1 LGSHKRAAARKR
13 KEELADMTTPL
24 RILYLEDDPRDAELV
39 QEALE
44 ITGIVCEVS
53 RIETQADFTASL
65 ERGGFDV
72 ILADYALPSF
82 DGMSALK
89 IAQQRCP
96 HVPFIFVS
104 GTLGEEVAVEALKI
118 GATDYVRKT
127 LLSRLAPS
135 VERALREARERVE
148 LSRSAAALRRS
159 EACLAEAQQLSH
171 TGSFGWNLSSGEIY
185 WSAETYRMVGI
196 DLSIKPTFELVYER
210 VHPAD
215 RAFVQ
220 QTLDSA
226 FRGGTDVD
234 FEHRLLMPDGS
245 VKYIRALAKAVRDE
259 SGNLEYIGA
268 AMDLSEQKSA
278 QVERE
283 RLEQRLRQAEKME
296 AIGRLA
302 GGVAHDFN
310 GVLAGVYAYGEML
323 VEDAPAGS
331 PLKRYAQNVL
341 TAASRGRKL
350 VEQILTYSRS
360 QHGKREPVDIAHIV
374 AETLELIRGS
384 IPVDIRLGSNGSE
397 SPLIVT
403 GDATRLHQVV
413 TNLCSNAIQAMSRG
427 GSLHIALEAVDLASE
442 QALSHGTL
450 RPGSYV
456 RLAVEDT
463 GSGMDEPTLSR
474 IFEPF
479 FTTKEA
485 GQGTGLGLSLV
496 YAIVTDSGG
505 AIDVKSAHGQGST
518 FTIYLPQSP
527 VGLITAEAATAA
539 SHRGNGERVLL
550 IDDEAP
556 VLAATAEVLSRLGYE
571 AVSFSDSHAA
581 LAAFEATPERFDVVV
596 TDETMPGLTGTG
608 LARMLRSHRP
618 DLPIVLV
625 SGYPGAIQAQ
635 QARAAGVSE
644 VLSKPA
650 QSHEMATA
658 LARVLHR
665 TA

>member
-1 LGSHKRAAARKR
+1 
-13 KEELADMTTPL
+13 MTTPL

-44 ITGIVCEVS
+44 TTGIVCDITRV
-53 RIETQADFTASL
+53 ETQAEFAAAL
-65 ERGGFDV
+65 ERDGFGI

-89 IAQQRCP
+89 IAQQRRP

-104 GTLGEEVAVEALKI
+104 GTLGEDLAVEALKI

-127 LLSRLAPS
+127 LLSRIAPS
-135 VERALREARERVE
+135 VERALREARERLE
-148 LSRSAAALRRS
+148 LSHAAAALRRS
-159 EACLAEAQQLSH
+159 EAYLAEAQQLSH
-171 TGSFGWNLSSGEIY
+171 TGSFGWSVSSGEIY
-185 WSAETYRMVGI
+185 WSDETYRMVGV
-196 DLSIKPTFELVYER
+196 DRSIKPTFELVYER
-210 VHPAD
+210 VHPDD
-215 RAFVQ
+215 RAFVR
-220 QTLDSA
+220 QTLDRA
-226 FRGGTDVD
+226 FRDGTDVD

-245 VKYIRALAKAVRDE
+245 VRYVRTLAKAARDE
-259 SGNLEYIGA
+259 LGNLEYIGA

-278 QVERE
+278 QAERE

-323 VEDAPAGS
+323 VEDAPADS

-360 QHGKREPVDIAHIV
+360 QHGKREPVDIAHVV
-374 AETLELIRGS
+374 AETLELVRGS
-384 IPVDIRLGSNGSE
+384 VPVGIRLESNGAE
-397 SPLIVT
+397 SSLIVT

-413 TNLCSNAIQAMSRG
+413 MNLCSNAIQAMNG
-427 GSLHIALEAVDLASE
+427 GGILYVALQATDLSTE
-442 QALSHGTL
+442 RALSHGT
-450 RPGSYV
+450 V
-456 RLAVEDT
+456 RAGRYARLIVKDN
-463 GSGMDEPTLSR
+463 GCGMDDGTLSR

-505 AIDVKSAHGQGST
+505 AIDVNSAPEQGST

-527 VGLITAEAATAA
+527 VSVIATGAATVA
-539 SHRGNGERVLL
+539 SHRGRGERVLL

-556 VLAATAEVLSRLGYE
+556 VLAATAEVLARLGYE

-596 TDETMPGLTGTG
+596 TDERMPGLTGTG
-608 LARMLRSHRP
+608 LARLLRSHRP

-625 SGYPGAIQAQ
+625 SGYPGAIQAH

>member
-1 LGSHKRAAARKR
+1 
-13 KEELADMTTPL
+13 MTPPL

-39 QEALE
+39 REALE
-44 ITGIVCEVS
+44 TAGIICQLTRV
-53 RIETQADFTASL
+53 ETQADFIASL
-65 ERGGFDV
+65 EQGDFSL

-82 DGMSALK
+82 DGLSALK

-104 GTLGEEVAVEALKI
+104 GTLGEEVAVESLKI

-127 LLSRLAPS
+127 LLSRMAPS
-135 VERALREARERVE
+135 VQRALREARERTE
-148 LSRSAAALRRS
+148 LSRAAVALRRS
-159 EACLAEAQQLSH
+159 EAYLAEAQRLSR
-171 TGSFGWNLSSGEIY
+171 TGSFGWNLSGGEMY
-185 WSAETYRMVGI
+185 WSDETYRMVGF
-196 DLSIKPTFELVYER
+196 DRSTKPTFELIYQR
-210 VHPAD
+210 IHPDD

-220 QTLDSA
+220 QILDGA
-226 FRGGTDVD
+226 FRDGTSVD
-234 FEHRLLMPDGS
+234 FEHRFLMPDGS
-245 VKYIRALAKAVRDE
+245 VKYIRVLAKAVRDE

-268 AMDLSEQKSA
+268 GIDLTEQKWA
-278 QVERE
+278 QAERE

-296 AIGRLA
+296 AVGRLA
-302 GGVAHDFN
+302 GGIAHDFN

-323 VEDAPAGS
+323 VEEAPAGS

-341 TAASRGRKL
+341 TAASRGRAL
-350 VEQILTYSRS
+350 VEQILAYSRS
-360 QHGKREPVDIAHIV
+360 QHGKRAPVDIAHVV

-384 IPVDIRLGSNGSE
+384 IPVGIRLGANGSE
-397 SPLIVT
+397 SPLVVT

-413 TNLCSNAIQAMSRG
+413 MNLCSNAIQAMSGG
-427 GSLHIALEAVDLASE
+427 GSLDLALEAADISSE
-442 QALSHGTL
+442 RALSHGTL
-450 RPGSYV
+450 RPGRYV
-456 RLAVEDT
+456 SLTVKDN
-463 GSGMDEPTLSR
+463 GSGMDEATLSR

-479 FTTKEA
+479 FTTKET

-505 AIDVKSAHGQGST
+505 AIDVKSAPGQGST
-518 FTIYLPQSP
+518 FTIYLPHSP
-527 VGLITAEAATAA
+527 VTLIAAEAATAA
-539 SHRGNGERVLL
+539 SHRGHGECVLL
-550 IDDEAP
+550 IDDEAS

-581 LAAFEATPERFDVVV
+581 LAAFEAAPGRFDVVV

-608 LARMLRSHRP
+608 LARVLRSHRP

-625 SGYPGAIQAQ
+625 SGYTGAIQTQ
-635 QARAAGVSE
+635 QTLAAGVSE
-644 VLSKPA
+644 LLSKPI
-650 QSHEMATA
+650 QSHEMATT

>member
-1 LGSHKRAAARKR
+1 
-13 KEELADMTTPL
+13 L
-24 RILYLEDDPRDAELV
+24 RILHLEDDPRDAELV

-44 ITGIVCEVS
+44 TTGMVCDITRVQ
-53 RIETQADFTASL
+53 TQADFTASL
-65 ERGGFDV
+65 EQGGFDV

-89 IAQQRCP
+89 AAQQRRP
-96 HVPFIFVS
+96 DVPFIFVS
-104 GTLGEEVAVEALKI
+104 GALGEEVAVEALKI

-127 LLSRLAPS
+127 LLSRIAPS

-159 EACLAEAQQLSH
+159 EAYLAEAQQLSH
-171 TGSFGWNLSSGEIY
+171 TGSFGWNVSSGEIY
-185 WSAETYRMVGI
+185 WSDETYRMVGV
-196 DLSIKPTFELVYER
+196 DRSTKPTFELVYER
-210 VHPAD
+210 VHPDD
-215 RAFVQ
+215 RLYVQ
-220 QTLDSA
+220 QTLDRA
-226 FRGGTDVD
+226 FRVGTDVD

-245 VKYIRALAKAVRDE
+245 VRHIRSLAKAVHDE
-259 SGNLEYIGA
+259 LGNLEYIGA

-278 QVERE
+278 QAERE

-323 VEDAPAGS
+323 VEDAPADS

-341 TAASRGRKL
+341 KAATRGRKL

-360 QHGKREPVDIAHIV
+360 QHGKREPVDIAHVV
-374 AETLELIRGS
+374 AETLEMVRGS
-384 IPVDIRLGSNGSE
+384 IPAGIWLGSNGTE

-413 TNLCSNAIQAMSRG
+413 MNLCSNAIQAMSPG
-427 GSLHIALEAVDLASE
+427 GRLGVALEAEDLSHDR
-442 QALSHGTL
+442 ALSHGTL
-450 RPGSYV
+450 VPGRYV

-479 FTTKEA
+479 FTTKEV
-485 GQGTGLGLSLV
+485 GHGTGLGLSLV
-496 YAIVTDSGG
+496 YAIVIDGGG
-505 AIDVKSAHGQGST
+505 AIDVKSAPGQGSR
-518 FTIYLPQSP
+518 FTVYLPRSP
-527 VGLITAEAATAA
+527 VTLIAAETATAA
-539 SHRGNGERVLL
+539 SHRGRGERVLL
-550 IDDEAP
+550 VDDETP
-556 VLAATAEVLSRLGYE
+556 VLSATAEVLSRLGYA
-571 AVSFSDSHAA
+571 AVTFADSHAA
-581 LAAFEATPERFDVVV
+581 LAAFEATPEQFDVVV
-596 TDETMPGLTGTG
+596 TDESMPGLTGTG
-608 LARMLRSHRP
+608 LARALRSHRP

-625 SGYPGAIQAQ
+625 SGYPGAIQVQ

-644 VLSKPA
+644 ILSKPV
-650 QSHEMATA
+650 QSREIATA
-658 LARVLHR
+658 LARALHR
-665 TA
+665 EA

>member
-1 LGSHKRAAARKR
+1 MA
-13 KEELADMTTPL
+13 TPL

-44 ITGIVCEVS
+44 ATGLVCELTRVDT
-53 RIETQADFTASL
+53 ETDFTAAL
-65 ERGGFDV
+65 EREGFGI
-72 ILADYALPSF
+72 ILADFALPSF
-82 DGMSALK
+82 DGMSALR
-89 IAQQRCP
+89 IAQQMRP

-127 LLSRLAPS
+127 LLSRIAPS
-135 VERALREARERVE
+135 VERALREARERLE
-148 LSRSAAALRRS
+148 LSRAAAALRRS
-159 EACLAEAQQLSH
+159 EAYLAEAQQLSH
-171 TGSFGWNLSSGEIY
+171 TGSFGWSVSSGEIY

-196 DLSIKPTFELVYER
+196 DPSTEPTFELVYER

-215 RAFVQ
+215 RAFVRQ
-220 QTLDSA
+220 ILDCA
-226 FRGGTDVD
+226 FRDGTDVD

-245 VKYIRALAKAVRDE
+245 VKYVRALAKAVRDE

-323 VEDAPAGS
+323 FEDAPAGS

-360 QHGKREPVDIAHIV
+360 QHGKREPVNIAPIV
-374 AETLELIRGS
+374 VETLELIRGS
-384 IPVDIRLGSNGSE
+384 IPVAIRLGSNGCE

-413 TNLCSNAIQAMSRG
+413 TNLCSNAIQAMRGG
-427 GSLHIALEAVDLASE
+427 GSLHVALETVDLTSE
-442 QALSHGTL
+442 RALSHGSL
-450 RPGSYV
+450 RPDRYV
-456 RLAVEDT
+456 RLTVEDS
-463 GSGMDEPTLSR
+463 GCGMDETTLSR

-479 FTTKEA
+479 FTTKGA

-496 YAIVTDSGG
+496 YAIVADSGG
-505 AIDVKSAHGQGST
+505 AIDVKSAPGQGST

-527 VGLITAEAATAA
+527 VPLITAEIATTA
-539 SHRGNGERVLL
+539 SRRGRGERVLL
-550 IDDEAP
+550 IDDEVP
-556 VLAATAEVLSRLGYE
+556 VLGATAEVLSRLGYD
-571 AVSFSDSHAA
+571 AVSFADSLAA
-581 LAAFEATPERFDVVV
+581 LAAFQATPERFDVVV

-608 LARMLRSHRP
+608 LARVLRSHRP

-625 SGYPGAIQAQ
+625 SGYPGAIHAQ
-635 QARAAGVSE
+635 QARDAGVSE
-644 VLSKPA
+644 ILSKPI
-650 QSHEMATA
+650 QSHEIATA
-658 LARVLHR
+658 LARVLQR
-665 TA
+665 SA

>member
-1 LGSHKRAAARKR
+1 
-13 KEELADMTTPL
+13 MTTPL
-24 RILYLEDDPRDAELV
+24 HILYLEDDPRDAELV

-44 ITGIVCEVS
+44 AAGIVCEVT
-53 RIETQADFTASL
+53 RVETRTDFTASL
-65 ERGGFDV
+65 ELGGFDV

-89 IAQQRCP
+89 IAQRRRP

-127 LLSRLAPS
+127 LLSRIGPS
-135 VERALREARERVE
+135 VERALREARERAE
-148 LSRSAAALRRS
+148 LSRAAAALRRS
-159 EACLAEAQQLSH
+159 EAYLAEAQQLSH
-171 TGSFGWNLSSGEIY
+171 TGSFGWNVSSGEIY
-185 WSAETYRMVGI
+185 WSDETYRMVGV
-196 DLSIKPTFELVYER
+196 DRSIKPTFELVYER
-210 VHPAD
+210 VHPDD
-215 RAFVQ
+215 RVFVQ
-220 QTLDSA
+220 QTLNCA

-245 VKYIRALAKAVRDE
+245 VRHIRALAKAVRDDF
-259 SGNLEYIGA
+259 GNLEYIGA
-268 AMDLSEQKSA
+268 AMDLSEQRSA
-278 QVERE
+278 QAERQ

-350 VEQILTYSRS
+350 VEQILTYSRG
-360 QHGKREPVDIAHIV
+360 QHGKREPVDIAHV
-374 AETLELIRGS
+374 TAETLELVRGS
-384 IPVDIRLGSNGSE
+384 IPAGIWLGFTGTE
-397 SPLIVT
+397 STLIVT

-413 TNLCSNAIQAMSRG
+413 MNLCNNAIQAMSAG
-427 GSLHIALEAVDLASE
+427 GRLGVALEAEDLSHE
-442 QALSHGTL
+442 RALSHGTL
-450 RPGSYV
+450 VPGRYV

-479 FTTKEA
+479 FTTKEV

-496 YAIVTDSGG
+496 YAIVIDAGG
-505 AIDVKSAHGQGST
+505 AIDVKSAPSQGSR
-518 FTIYLPQSP
+518 FAVYLPRSP
-527 VGLITAEAATAA
+527 VTLIAAETATAA
-539 SHRGNGERVLL
+539 SHRGRGERVLL
-550 IDDEAP
+550 VDDEAP
-556 VLAATAEVLSRLGYE
+556 VLSATAELLSRLGYA
-571 AVSFSDSHAA
+571 AVTFADSHAA
-581 LAAFEATPERFDVVV
+581 LAAFEATPEQFDVVV
-596 TDETMPGLTGTG
+596 TDESMPGLTGTA
-608 LARMLRSHRP
+608 LARVLRSHRP

-625 SGYPGAIQAQ
+625 SGYPGAIQVQ

-644 VLSKPA
+644 ILSKPV
-650 QSHEMATA
+650 QSREIATA
-658 LARVLHR
+658 LARALHR
-665 TA
+665 GA

>member
-1 LGSHKRAAARKR
+1 
-13 KEELADMTTPL
+13 MTPPL

-39 QEALE
+39 REALE
-44 ITGIVCEVS
+44 TAGIICQLTRV
-53 RIETQADFTASL
+53 ETQADFIASL
-65 ERGGFDV
+65 EQGDFSL

-82 DGMSALK
+82 DGLSALK

-104 GTLGEEVAVEALKI
+104 GTLGEEVAVESLKI

-127 LLSRLAPS
+127 LLSRMAPS
-135 VERALREARERVE
+135 VQRALREARERTE
-148 LSRSAAALRRS
+148 LSRAAVALRRS
-159 EACLAEAQQLSH
+159 EAYLAEAQRLSR
-171 TGSFGWNLSSGEIY
+171 TGSFGWNLSGGEMY
-185 WSAETYRMVGI
+185 WSDETYRMVGF
-196 DLSIKPTFELVYER
+196 DRSTKPTFELIYQR
-210 VHPAD
+210 IHPDD

-220 QTLDSA
+220 QILDGA
-226 FRGGTDVD
+226 FRDGTSVD
-234 FEHRLLMPDGS
+234 FEHRFLMPDGS
-245 VKYIRALAKAVRDE
+245 VKYIRVLAKAVRDE

-268 AMDLSEQKSA
+268 GIDLTEQKWA
-278 QVERE
+278 QAERE

-296 AIGRLA
+296 AVGRLA
-302 GGVAHDFN
+302 GGIAHDFN

-323 VEDAPAGS
+323 VEEAPAGS

-341 TAASRGRKL
+341 TAASRGRAL

-360 QHGKREPVDIAHIV
+360 QHGKRAPVDIAHVV

-384 IPVDIRLGSNGSE
+384 IPVGIRLGANGSE
-397 SPLIVT
+397 SPLVVT

-413 TNLCSNAIQAMSRG
+413 MNLCSNAIQAMSGG
-427 GSLHIALEAVDLASE
+427 GSLDLALEAADISSE
-442 QALSHGTL
+442 RALSHGTL
-450 RPGSYV
+450 RPGRYV
-456 RLAVEDT
+456 SLTVKDN
-463 GSGMDEPTLSR
+463 GSGMDEATLSR

-479 FTTKEA
+479 FTTKET

-505 AIDVKSAHGQGST
+505 AIDVKSAPGQGST
-518 FTIYLPQSP
+518 FTIYLPHSP
-527 VGLITAEAATAA
+527 VTLIAAEAATAA
-539 SHRGNGERVLL
+539 SHRGHGECVLL
-550 IDDEAP
+550 IDDEAS

-581 LAAFEATPERFDVVV
+581 LAAFEAAPGRFDVVV

-608 LARMLRSHRP
+608 LARVLRSHRP

-625 SGYPGAIQAQ
+625 SGYTGAIQTQ
-635 QARAAGVSE
+635 QTLAAGVSE
-644 VLSKPA
+644 LLSKPI
-650 QSHEMATA
+650 QSHEMATT

>member
-1 LGSHKRAAARKR
+1 
-13 KEELADMTTPL
+13 MTTPL

-44 ITGIVCEVS
+44 GAGIVCEVT
-53 RIETQADFTASL
+53 RVETGTDFTAAL
-65 ERGGFDV
+65 ERDTFDV

-89 IAQQRCP
+89 IAQQRRP

-127 LLSRLAPS
+127 LLSRIVPS
-135 VERALREARERVE
+135 VERALREARERAE
-148 LSRSAAALRRS
+148 LSRAAAALRRS
-159 EACLAEAQQLSH
+159 EAYLAEAQQLSH
-171 TGSFGWNLSSGEIY
+171 TGSFGWNVSSGEIY
-185 WSAETYRMVGI
+185 WSDETYRMVGV
-196 DLSIKPTFELVYER
+196 DRSTKPTFELVYER
-210 VHPAD
+210 VHPDD

-220 QTLDSA
+220 QTLDCA
-226 FRGGTDVD
+226 FRSGTDVD

-245 VKYIRALAKAVRDE
+245 VRHIRALAKAVRDDL
-259 SGNLEYIGA
+259 GNLEYIGA

-278 QVERE
+278 QAERE

-296 AIGRLA
+296 AVGRLA

-323 VEDAPAGS
+323 VEDAPADS

-360 QHGKREPVDIAHIV
+360 QHGKREPVDISHVV
-374 AETLELIRGS
+374 AETIELVRGS
-384 IPVDIRLGSNGSE
+384 IPAGIRLESNGSE
-397 SPLIVT
+397 SPLVVT

-413 TNLCSNAIQAMSRG
+413 MNLCSNAIQAMNGG
-427 GSLHIALEAVDLASE
+427 GSLYVTLEAMDLSSE
-442 QALSHGTL
+442 RALSHGTL
-450 RPGSYV
+450 RAGSYV
-456 RLAVEDT
+456 RLAVEDN
-463 GSGMDEPTLSR
+463 GSGMDELTLSR

-496 YAIVTDSGG
+496 YAIVADSGG
-505 AIDVKSAHGQGST
+505 AIDVKSAHRQGST

-539 SHRGNGERVLL
+539 SHRGHGERVLL

-556 VLAATAEVLSRLGYE
+556 VLAATAEVLARLGYE
-571 AVSFSDSHAA
+571 AVSFSDGHAA

-596 TDETMPGLTGTG
+596 TDEAMPGLTGTG
-608 LARMLRSHRP
+608 LARMLHSHRP

-625 SGYPGAIQAQ
+625 SGYTGGIQAQ
-635 QARAAGVSE
+635 QAHAAGVSE

-650 QSHEMATA
+650 QSHEMATV